1 MACVIFLINFSPYF
15 QTFMTTTLLEK
26 EKQTTH
32 FSFTGRGS
40 EYFAIEIVNIVLT
53 IVTLGLY
60 YPWAKAKSLQYL
72 YRKTELAGT
81 PFVFHGTGKEMFIGF
96 IKGLGVFLVLYAILI
111 YGFISEDPGTLLI
124 AYGVFLLGLLAILP
138 LALHGMMRYRTS
150 RTSWRGIHLGY
161 RGELSDM
168 YSTYLIGFFLTI
180 LTLGIYGSW
189 FVVKLRKQMIDNVR
203 FGNVSLRYVGDGGG
217 LFLIHVKGYFLSV
230 FTLGIYLFWYTKNL
244 LHFYVNNIVVLQEDG
259 TYSRLQCQVSG
270 WDVLKLTVGNI
281 LIVIFT
287 LGLGIPL
294 TTTRTMSLIMNNTVM
309 SGQFDADAL
318 VQTEEAYDSATY
330 ESMSDMMDIGVI

>member
-1 MACVIFLINFSPYF
+1 
-15 QTFMTTTLLEK
+15 MTTTLLEK
-26 EKQTTH
+26 EKQITH
-32 FSFTGRGS
+32 FSFTGKGT
-40 EYFAIEIVNIVLT
+40 EYFAIEIVNLLLT
-53 IVTLGLY
+53 VFTLGLY

-96 IKGLGVFLVLYAILI
+96 IKGLGIFVVLYGILM
-111 YGFISEDPGTLLI
+111 YGVFSEDPGTFLI
-124 AYGVFLLGLLAILP
+124 TYGIFMLGLLMLMP

-150 RTSWRGIHLGY
+150 RSSWRGIHLGY

-168 YSTYLIGFFLTI
+168 YATYLVGFFLTI

-203 FGNVSLRYVGDGGG
+203 FGNVKLRYVGDGAD
-217 LFLIHVKGYFLSV
+217 LFLIHLKGFFFSI
-230 FTLGIYLFWYTKNL
+230 FTLGIYFFWYTKNL
-244 LHFYVNNIVVLQEDG
+244 LYFYVNNIVVLQEDG
-259 TYSRLQCQVSG
+259 TYSRLQCHVSG
-270 WDVLKLTVGNI
+270 WEVLKLTVGNL

-309 SGQFDADAL
+309 SGHFDADAL

-330 ESMSDMMDIGVI
+330 ESMTDMMDIGVI

>member
-1 MACVIFLINFSPYF
+1 MLFFYSISHLISKL
-15 QTFMTTTLLEK
+15 FMTTTLLEK
-26 EKQTTH
+26 EKQITH

-53 IVTLGLY
+53 VLTLGLY

-81 PFVFHGTGKEMFIGF
+81 PFIFHGTGKEMFVGF
-96 IKGLGVFLVLYAILI
+96 IKGVVILASLYAFML
-111 YGFISEDPGTLLI
+111 Y
-124 AYGVFLLGLLAILP
+124 AVFTENIGMMLLAYAVFMVGFLALVP

-150 RTSWRGIHLGY
+150 RTSWRGIHMGY
-161 RGELSDM
+161 RGKLSDM

-189 FVVKLRKQMIDNVR
+189 FVVNLRKQMIDNVR
-203 FGNVSLRYVGDGGG
+203 FGNVRLRYTGDGAD
-217 LFLIHVKGYFLSV
+217 LLLIHFKGYFFSI
-230 FTLGIYLFWYTKNL
+230 FTLGIYFFWYTKNL

-270 WDVLKLTVGNI
+270 WEVLKLTVGNI
-281 LIVIFT
+281 LIVVFT
-287 LGLGIPL
+287 LGLGVPF

-318 VQTEEAYDSATY
+318 VQTEETYDSATY
-330 ESMSDMMDIGVI
+330 ESMTDMMDIGVI

>member
-1 MACVIFLINFSPYF
+1 
-15 QTFMTTTLLEK
+15 MTTTLLEK

-32 FSFTGRGS
+32 FSFTGKGS
-40 EYFAIEIVNIVLT
+40 DYFAIEIVNFLLT
-53 IVTLGLY
+53 VVTLGLY

-96 IKGLGVFLVLYAILI
+96 IKGVGIFIVLYGMLFFGLLTETPFIMVLSYFAFLVAFLVLV
-111 YGFISEDPGTLLI
+111 P
-124 AYGVFLLGLLAILP
+124 V
-138 LALHGMMRYRTS
+138 ALHGMMRYRTS
-150 RTSWRGIHLGY
+150 RTSWRGIHMGY

-168 YSTYLIGFFLTI
+168 ITTYLVGFFLTI
-180 LTLGIYGSW
+180 FTLGVYGSW

-203 FGNVSLRYVGDGGG
+203 FGNVSLRYVGDGAD
-217 LFLIHVKGYFLSV
+217 LFLINLKGYFFSI
-230 FTLGIYLFWYTKNL
+230 FTLGIYFFWYVKNV

-270 WDVLKLTVGNI
+270 WDMLKLTVGNI
-281 LIVIFT
+281 FIIVFT

-309 SGQFDADAL
+309 SGDFDADAL
-318 VQTEEAYDSATY
+318 VQTEEAYDSAVY
-330 ESMSDMMDIGVI
+330 ESMTDMMDIGVV

>member
-1 MACVIFLINFSPYF
+1 
-15 QTFMTTTLLEK
+15 MTTTLLEK

-203 FGNVSLRYVGDGGG
+203 FGNVRLRYVGDGGD